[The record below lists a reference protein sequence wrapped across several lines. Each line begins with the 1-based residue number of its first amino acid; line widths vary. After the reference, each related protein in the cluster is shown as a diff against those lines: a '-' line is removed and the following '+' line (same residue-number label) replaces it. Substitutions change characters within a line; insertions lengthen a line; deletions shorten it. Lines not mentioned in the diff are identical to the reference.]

1 MIQQLVIHRF
11 RGIREGVLE
20 DIGKVNLLIG
30 PNNSGKTALLEL
42 LYLAGLCGRPCNLIL
57 PNIAQNEEEEGSRVA
72 WEASTLVRHDFLG
85 EEPMSRLR
93 QRHGESAKQEGI
105 WAAVTQEGLAVEI
118 PALPKGHPLRVFQ
131 LAQKLGQRVGFTKK
145 DTDRIV
151 LFRLERQAA
160 EPPRLMIPLL
170 FDKHNVRLEETT
182 WHYLWETSWI
192 YKKGGGEEEGIDHFA
207 VWAIQGELP
216 SAERI
221 LFFDFH
227 TASSFFN
234 ERFARQAYKELL
246 GWRKKI
252 AQSLGRIFPEL
263 KDCSVNILSLKG
275 AYWTGYIEEENRKP
289 LEIDHFGDG
298 TRHAFKVLSTLIALA
313 EQVDEEHPGLF
324 LWEDPE
330 MFMHPASLGRLL
342 GEVMRLITD
351 KPIQVF
357 LSTQSLEVLSWVIS
371 YLDKNPAIPAE
382 QWRTFRLELKKG
394 VLNVQPF
401 IGRAIGGWLEFFG
414 DPRMIGED
422 ELASPLAWILYRRE
436 EKHEDGS

>member
-1 MIQQLVIHRF
+1 MIQRLIIHRF

-57 PNIAQNEEEEGSRVA
+57 PNIAQNEEEEESRVA

-85 EEPMSRLR
+85 EEPISRMR

-118 PALPKGHPLRVFQ
+118 PALPEGHPLRVFQ
-131 LAQKLGQRVGFTKK
+131 LVQKLGQHAGFTKK
-145 DTDRIV
+145 DTDYIV

-182 WHYLWETSWI
+182 WHYLWETSWV
-192 YKKGGGEEEGIDHFA
+192 YEDKKEKRELNINLA
-207 VWAIQGELP
+207 VWAIKGEPP
-216 SAERI
+216 SAERV

-227 TASSFFN
+227 NATGFFTD
-234 ERFARQAYKELL
+234 RFAKRTYEEVP
-246 GWRKKI
+246 GWEKKI
-252 AQSLGRIFPEL
+252 AQSLGRVFPEL
-263 KDCSVNILSLKG
+263 EGSSVNFKPLRRG
-275 AYWTGYIEEENRKP
+275 FWTGYIEEESQKP
-289 LEIDHFGDG
+289 LGIDHYGDG
-298 TRHAFKVLSTLIALA
+298 TRHALKVLAAVIALA

-330 MFMHPASLGRLL
+330 LFMHPASLKNLL
-342 GEVMRLITD
+342 NEIMQIVEA

-357 LSTQSLEVLSWVIS
+357 ISTQSIEVIAL
-371 YLDKNPAIPAE
+371 LTHHLQKAE
-382 QWRTFRLELKKG
+382 EDLQEQLRVFRLELDNGCLVSAVFYFKNLYTWLKQG
-394 VLNVQPF
+394 MDPRLWKLVDLPISYRYLIIEQPF
-401 IGRAIGGWLEFFG
+401 A
-414 DPRMIGED
+414 
-422 ELASPLAWILYRRE
+422 E
-436 EKHEDGS
+436 EEV